1 MKTLYLLRHAKSDWD
16 DDQLSDAERPITK
29 RGKRDCQL
37 IACEIQRR
45 EHHFKY
51 VYCSTAKR
59 AQETLKR
66 FQTDA
71 NIFDE
76 AEIIHDDALYT
87 FEAPTLLAWIKELPQ
102 AQNHAVIIGHNP
114 ALADLANYLYDGK
127 INHVATCTFMEL
139 EINIE
144 YWDQLRADSAKLIEI
159 IRHKQFR

>member
-1 MKTLYLLRHAKSDWD
+1 MKTLYLLRHAKSGWD

-37 IACEIQRR
+37 IASEIQRR
-45 EHHFKY
+45 EHLFKY

-59 AQETLKR
+59 AKETLKR
-66 FQTDA
+66 FQADA
-71 NIFDE
+71 SVFDDATITLDE
-76 AEIIHDDALYT
+76 ALYT
-87 FEAPTLLAWIKELPQ
+87 FEAPKLLAWIKELPQ

-127 INHVATCTFMEL
+127 ISHVGTCSFMEL

-159 IRHKQFR
+159 IRPKQFR

>member
-1 MKTLYLLRHAKSDWD
+1 MKTLYLLRHAKSGWD

-37 IACEIQRR
+37 IASEIQRR
-45 EHHFKY
+45 EHIFNY

-66 FQTDA
+66 FQADSSILDA
-71 NIFDE
+71 ADIVHDE
-76 AEIIHDDALYT
+76 ALYT
-87 FEAPTLLAWIKELPQ
+87 FEAPKLLAWIKDLPQ
-102 AQNHAVIIGHNP
+102 TQSNALIIGHNP

-127 INHVATCTFMEL
+127 IGHVGTCTFMEL

-159 IRHKQFR
+159 IRPKQFR